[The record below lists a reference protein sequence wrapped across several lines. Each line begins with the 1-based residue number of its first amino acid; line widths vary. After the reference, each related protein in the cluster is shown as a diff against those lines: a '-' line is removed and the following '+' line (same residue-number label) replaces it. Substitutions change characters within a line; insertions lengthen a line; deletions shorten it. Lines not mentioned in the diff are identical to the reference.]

1 MLLRRHAA
9 SYLRKMPKWQK
20 AKVTPLESNT
30 NSEAKLIDQL
40 ASQKLDL
47 QSTHKQLEE
56 LERQINLDIESLVK
70 AQFLAVDGGWIW
82 KAKIRIRNYKK
93 TISVGPK
100 IFETYGFLVGKEWM
114 ISILKCAEYKSGTG
128 EFEHYRIPKEH
139 ANRVD
144 ISLRKLLLYC
154 IVTMPVS
161 NGCHG
166 RANTQSIE
174 ERNFQGGLIVIE
186 MHFTQKPPI
195 GRKAA
200 GKAMET
206 IKRTMDKTL
215 KQSEVRYAFN
225 TPHYYYGTTLIC
237 VR

>member
-1 MLLRRHAA
+1 
-9 SYLRKMPKWQK
+9 MPKWQK
-20 AKVTPLESNT
+20 AKVGPLKSNT
-30 NSEAKLIDQL
+30 NSEVKLKDQL
-40 ASQKLDL
+40 ASLELEL
-47 QSTHKQLEE
+47 QSPPKQLE
-56 LERQINLDIESLVK
+56 LERQIELDIESLAK
-70 AQFLAVDGGWIW
+70 AQFLAIDGGWVR

-93 TISVGPK
+93 TVSVGPK
-100 IFETYGFLVGKEWM
+100 IFETYGWLVGKEWM
-114 ISILKCAEYKSGTG
+114 MSILKCAEYKSGTG
-128 EFEHYRIPKEH
+128 EFVHYRIPKEH

-154 IVTMPVS
+154 IITMPVS
-161 NGCHG
+161 NGRYG
-166 RANTQSIE
+166 RVNTQSIE

-186 MHFTQKPPI
+186 MHFTQNPPI

-215 KQSEVRYAFN
+215 KQSEVRYAQDMAFYC
-225 TPHYYYGTTLIC
+225 HSTTLIS